1 MRVVI
6 IVGIWIVSFL
16 FYVSLFR
23 VASKEDKYY
32 GTSLE

>member
-1 MRVVI
+1 MKVVI
-6 IVGIWIVSFL
+6 ILGIWMVSFL

>member
-16 FYVSLFR
+16 FYLSLFR
-23 VASKEDKYY
+23 VAAKEDRYY
-32 GTSLE
+32 EIN

>member
-1 MRVVI
+1 MRVVS

-16 FYVSLFR
+16 FYLSLFR

-32 GTSLE
+32 GASLE